1 MKILVADGLADE
13 GVRQLQ
19 AYGEVTVHAGLSAE
33 ALHEAIGDAD
43 ALIVR
48 SRTQVTRDA
57 IARGSRLRVIAR
69 AGVGIDNI
77 DVDAATRRGIL
88 VLNAPESS
96 TVSTAEHTL
105 AMLLG
110 LARQLPSAHMATAQ
124 GGWRR
129 ERFTGIELYGKTLG
143 VVGLGKIGGEV
154 SRRAAAFGM
163 RVIAFDPYVS
173 PDRAS
178 RIGAELVPWEAL
190 LERSDV
196 ITLHVPLSQGTRYL
210 IGRAEL
216 ARMRPGVRLINCAR
230 GGLID
235 EQALLA
241 ALEEGHVAGAALDVF
256 EEEPPRNSPLIG
268 HPKVIVTPH
277 LGAATEEAQRT
288 IALEIADQVI
298 AALAGRP
305 VRGVVNAPA
314 LPEEVWQ
321 RLHPYV
327 DLMKV
332 LGAVA
337 CQLAEGQVR
346 ELQFIYEGEVAAE
359 KTDPLQ
365 ASFLVGFL
373 GSIAEPPVNAVNAAL
388 IAKDRGIMLSE
399 QRRDHAEDF
408 NSLIQVRIET
418 TRDPLVLGGTLF
430 GKRDPR
436 ITHVNEYRIDL
447 APAPYI
453 LFVWNVD
460 RPGMIGSVGT
470 ILGTH
475 HVNIAGMQVGR
486 KSPQGTA
493 VMVLALDSP
502 VPPAAVREIAQVDG
516 ITAVKEIDVHELH
529 AADNLTRSS

>member
-1 MKILVADGLADE
+1 MKILIADGLAEE
-13 GVRQLQ
+13 GLLRLQ
-19 AYGEVTVHAGLSAE
+19 SHGDVSVHGGLSHE
-33 ALHEAIGDAD
+33 ALQEAIGDVD

-48 SRTQVTRDA
+48 SRTQVTREV
-57 IARGSRLRVIAR
+57 IARAPRLRVIAR
-69 AGVGIDNI
+69 AGVGTDNI
-77 DVDAATRRGIL
+77 DIDAATRRGIL

-110 LARQLPSAHMATAQ
+110 LARQIPSAHLATSQ

-143 VVGLGKIGGEV
+143 VIGLGKIGGEV
-154 SRRAAAFGM
+154 ARRAGAFGM

-178 RIGAELVPWEAL
+178 RIGAELVSWDVL

-210 IGRAEL
+210 IGAGEL
-216 ARMRPGVRLINCAR
+216 ARMRPGVRIINCAR
-230 GGLID
+230 GGLVD

-256 EEEPPRNSPLIG
+256 EEEPPRNTALVG

-288 IALEIADQVI
+288 IALEIADQVV

-305 VRGVVNAPA
+305 VRGVVNAVA
-314 LPEEVWQ
+314 LPDDVWA

-327 DLMKV
+327 KLMRV

-346 ELQFIYEGEVAAE
+346 GLEFVYEGEVAAE
-359 KTDPLQ
+359 KTDHLQ

-373 GSIAEPPVNAVNAAL
+373 ETIVEPPINVVNAAL
-388 IAKDRGIMLSE
+388 IAKDRGIALSE
-399 QRRDHAEDF
+399 QRRDHSDDF
-408 NSLIQVRIET
+408 SSLIQVRAET

-436 ITHVNEYRIDL
+436 ITHVNDYRIDL
-447 APAPYI
+447 VPAPYM
-453 LFVWNVD
+453 LFVWNID
-460 RPGMIGSVGT
+460 RPGMIGRVGT

-475 HVNIAGMQVGR
+475 QVNIAGMQVGR
-486 KSPQGTA
+486 DTPHGTA
-493 VMVLALDSP
+493 LMVLALDSL
-502 VPPAAVREIAQVDG
+502 VPSAALREIAQVDG
-516 ITAVKEIDVHELH
+516 ITALKDIDVHVAH
-529 AADNLTRSS
+529 PMDI

>member
-1 MKILVADGLADE
+1 MKILVADGLAEE
-13 GVRQLQ
+13 GLLRLQ
-19 AYGEVTVHAGLSAE
+19 DHGDVSVHGGLTEE
-33 ALHEAIGDAD
+33 ALEEAIVDVD

-48 SRTQVTRDA
+48 SRTRVTREA
-57 IARGSRLRVIAR
+57 IARATRLRVIAR

-77 DVDAATRRGIL
+77 EIDAATRRGIL

-105 AMLLG
+105 AMLLS
-110 LARQLPSAHMATAQ
+110 LARQIPSAHLATSQ

-143 VVGLGKIGGEV
+143 VIGLGKIGGEV
-154 SRRAAAFGM
+154 ARRAAAFGM

-178 RIGAELVPWEAL
+178 RIGAELVPWDAL
-190 LERSDV
+190 LERSNV

-210 IGRAEL
+210 IGAAEL
-216 ARMRPGVRLINCAR
+216 DRMRSGVRIINCAR

-256 EEEPPRNSPLIG
+256 EEEPPQNTALVA
-268 HPKVIVTPH
+268 HPRVIVTPH

-288 IALEIADQVI
+288 IALEIADQVV

-305 VRGVVNAPA
+305 VRGVVNAVA
-314 LPEEVWQ
+314 LPEDVWV

-327 DLMKV
+327 DLMRV

-337 CQLAEGQVR
+337 CQLAEGQIRGLEFV
-346 ELQFIYEGEVAAE
+346 YEGEVAAE
-359 KTDPLQ
+359 KTDHLQ

-373 GSIAEPPVNAVNAAL
+373 EMIVEPPVNAVNAAL
-388 IAKDRGIMLSE
+388 IAKDRGITLSE
-399 QRRDHAEDF
+399 QRRDHSDDF
-408 NSLIQVRIET
+408 SSLIQVRVET
-418 TRDPLVLGGTLF
+418 TGNPFVLGGTLF

-436 ITHVNEYRIDL
+436 ITHVNDYRIDL
-447 APAPYI
+447 VPAPYM

-460 RPGMIGSVGT
+460 RPGMIGRVGT
-470 ILGTH
+470 ILGAH
-475 HVNIAGMQVGR
+475 QVNIAGMQVGR
-486 KSPQGTA
+486 NTPHGTA

-502 VPPAAVREIAQVDG
+502 VPLAALRELAQVEG
-516 ITAVKEIDVHELH
+516 ITSLKDIDVHQTH
-529 AADNLTRSS
+529 PQDA